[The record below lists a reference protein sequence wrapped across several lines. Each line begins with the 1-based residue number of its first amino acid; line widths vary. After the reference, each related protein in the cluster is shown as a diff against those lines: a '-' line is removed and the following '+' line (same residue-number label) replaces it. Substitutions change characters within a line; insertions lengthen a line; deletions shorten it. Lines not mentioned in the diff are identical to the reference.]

1 MKSDDDPREDE
12 PTARHPVV
20 SPTDARVTVSGAELA
35 ADAAA
40 GSSEV
45 GLPHWTEAPTGQV
58 PIVVAGEPSQDPWAG
73 VPAPAWREGEADWVA
88 HEEQFDASMLAGAP
102 RETVSRPW
110 EFAEEPAPA
119 TEEQILDE
127 APRPEPEVTPTPVA
141 RTRRSAR
148 SDLLAGRAVRQTP
161 ARSVSLATA
170 TGLGLAVVVLAT
182 FLAGPVPVLIL
193 VLVVMVGAA
202 GEALAGFR
210 RAGAHPATIL
220 ALVAVAVVDVAVYN
234 KGLPAVAA
242 IAVLLV
248 IFGFIWYFSAFRLLD
263 VLDGLGATIFVF
275 AWVGILG
282 SYAAALVAPR
292 YSPDRHGIAIL
303 FGALVLTVANDTGAL
318 FVGRWMGRRPLSK
331 ALSPHKTI
339 EGLIGG
345 TVITLVVALIVSRMH
360 PWSMSLALEAGVAV
374 AIVAPL
380 GDLFES
386 MVKRTLGVKDLG
398 RILPGHGGLLDRID
412 SLLFVLPTVFYLVHA
427 VHPV

>member
-1 MKSDDDPREDE
+1 MKSDEDPREDE
-12 PTARHPVV
+12 PTARHPVA

-35 ADAAA
+35 ADAAG
-40 GSSEV
+40 GSSES

-58 PIVVAGEPSQDPWAG
+58 PIVVAGEPSDDPWAG

-102 RETVSRPW
+102 REAGNRPW
-110 EFAEEPAPA
+110 EFSDEPAPP

-127 APRPEPEVTPTPVA
+127 APRPEPAPEPTPIA
-141 RTRRSAR
+141 RTRRAAR
-148 SDLLAGRAVRQTP
+148 GDLLVGRAVRHTP
-161 ARSVSLATA
+161 GRSVSLATA
-170 TGLGLAVVVLAT
+170 TGLGLAVVAVAA
-182 FLAGPVPVLIL
+182 FLASPLAVL
-193 VLVVMVGAA
+193 VLVLIVMVGAA

-242 IAVLLV
+242 ITVLLV
-248 IFGFIWYFSAFRLLD
+248 ILGFIWYFSAFRLLD

-282 SYAAALVAPR
+282 SYAVALVAPQ
-292 YSPDRHGIAIL
+292 YSPDRHGMAIL

-318 FVGRWMGRRPLSK
+318 FVGRWIGRRPLSK
-331 ALSPHKTI
+331 ALSPHKTV

-345 TVITLVVALIVSRMH
+345 AVVTMVLALVVSRMH
-360 PWSMSLALEAGVAV
+360 PWTMSLALEAGVAV